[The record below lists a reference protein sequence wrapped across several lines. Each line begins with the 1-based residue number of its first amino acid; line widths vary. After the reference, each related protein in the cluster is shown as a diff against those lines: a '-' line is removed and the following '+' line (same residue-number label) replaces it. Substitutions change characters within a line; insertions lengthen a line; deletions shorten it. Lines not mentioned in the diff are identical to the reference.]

1 MKRKTAESEFEKNCR
16 KRITEL
22 IDEFCEGKQIVFSRK
37 TGIPKGTVSHYVNGG
52 NSPSDE
58 YAEKIA
64 HTFNVNVQWLKGY
77 DVPKDA
83 PNNGRN
89 IKHLAEVLDEI
100 KTHNEMIFANVFDS
114 VGCRLEESE
123 FKGEYIVTRFSQN
136 ETASIRISSSELRKF
151 TDGVEQYAELL
162 VAKLFESHKKTYSSP
177 TLLAARP
184 NDAPD
189 AGDSDFPEDDQS
201 RI

>member
-1 MKRKTAESEFEKNCR
+1 MKRKTAESKFEKNCR

-83 PNNGRN
+83 PNSGRN
-89 IKHLAEVLDEI
+89 IKHLVEVLDEI

-123 FKGEYIVTRFSQN
+123 FKGEYIVP
-136 ETASIRISSSELRKF
+136 
-151 TDGVEQYAELL
+151 
-162 VAKLFESHKKTYSSP
+162 SP
-177 TLLAARP
+177 AFLDWKSLKIKENPVFFCAV
-184 NDAPD
+184 
-189 AGDSDFPEDDQS
+189 
-201 RI
+201 